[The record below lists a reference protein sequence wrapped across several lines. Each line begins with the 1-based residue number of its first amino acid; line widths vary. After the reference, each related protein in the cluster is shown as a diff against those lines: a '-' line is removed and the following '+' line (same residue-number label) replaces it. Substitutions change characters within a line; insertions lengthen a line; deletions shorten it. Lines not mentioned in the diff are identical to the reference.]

1 MATQPGIFFRY
12 RFHTEVCS
20 LWDDMGTVYID
31 SDGRR
36 IKLGDDT
43 LGGSTVNYARYDT
56 PSIVSNESLCKA
68 SSEKEVRNQ
77 VVVIH

>member
-1 MATQPGIFFRY
+1 
-12 RFHTEVCS
+12 
-20 LWDDMGTVYID
+20 MGTVYID

-43 LGGSTVNYARYDT
+43 LEGSTVKCTRYDT
-56 PSIVSNESLCKA
+56 PPIVSNESLCKA
-68 SSEKEVRNQ
+68 SSEKEVRNK